1 MTTKPIIVT
10 LIGSVLAF
18 AAGMVTTRSWHKT
31 TTPTIVVAAVAQQP
45 SPGPSPTPA
54 VTPEPEVVFGH
65 GRLRIVS
72 EEINLKSEQ
81 LHYEI
86 NVRYPQIVG
95 SDAAHINNLN
105 QRIRRLVVNHY
116 QWALN
121 PSKAEL
127 RRYKTAPEQ
136 TNLVDINYQIE
147 LATDS
152 NLSIFFFTQDYL
164 IGAAHAT
171 IRSHVINYDLKA
183 HRELKLADLFNTNPY
198 YLDFIAHYCTVD
210 LGLSEEITPKAE
222 TFANWNLTADGIKFV
237 FDPCYITGCSE
248 GAHEVI
254 MPFTALRDFL
264 KRRKPV

>member
-1 MTTKPIIVT
+1 
-10 LIGSVLAF
+10 
-18 AAGMVTTRSWHKT
+18 
-31 TTPTIVVAAVAQQP
+31 
-45 SPGPSPTPA
+45 
-54 VTPEPEVVFGH
+54 VFGH

-72 EEINLKSEQ
+72 EEVHLKSER

-95 SDAAHINNLN
+95 SNAVYINNLN
-105 QRIRRLVVNHY
+105 QRMRRFAVDHY

-127 RRYKTAPEQ
+127 RRFKTAPEQ

-152 NLSIFFFTQDYL
+152 NLSIFFFTQDYV
-164 IGAAHAT
+164 IGAAHST

-183 HRELKLADLFNTNPY
+183 HRELKLDDLFEPHSY

-210 LGLSEEITPKAE
+210 LGLSDELAPQAE
-222 TFANWNLTADGIKFV
+222 TFANWNLTATGIQFT
-237 FDPCYITGCSE
+237 FDPCRITGCSD
-248 GAHEVI
+248 GAHESTI
-254 MPFTALRDFL
+254 PFTALGWFL
-264 KRRKPV
+264 KRRNPVQGP